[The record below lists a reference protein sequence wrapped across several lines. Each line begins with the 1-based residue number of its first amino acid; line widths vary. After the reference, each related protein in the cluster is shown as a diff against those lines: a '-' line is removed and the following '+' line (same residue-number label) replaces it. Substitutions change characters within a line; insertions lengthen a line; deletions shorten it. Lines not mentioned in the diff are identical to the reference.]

1 MKRPGWWGGE
11 SIKMAAFSRLVAI
24 GVVVAVLAV
33 SVIALWPNPERVSAT
48 AYFPRAV
55 SVYPGSDVRIL
66 GIKVGEIE
74 SVTPAG
80 RSVRVKFWWEAKHKV
95 PADAKAVIASPSI
108 VADRYLQLTPA
119 YTKGDV
125 MADGTEIPLTRT
137 AVPLELDQI
146 YQSLN
151 DLSVALGPKGAN
163 DQGALSRLLDVSAAN
178 LNGQGA
184 KLNQTITD
192 VSKLTQTLSGNS
204 DSLFNTIRQLQT
216 FVSALAAN
224 DSLVK
229 QFNTNFAAVSTTLAG
244 ERKDLSAALS
254 TLATALGEV
263 ASFVKD
269 NRGLLKTTIS
279 GATDI
284 SQILVKEKAALAEI
298 IDTAPLGLGNLAR
311 VYNPQFGTLDQRI
324 NLAQLDDPATFICSL
339 LLQANQPVSTCS
351 ALKPVLDALPKLP
364 LLSAITGDSNTGSG
378 GPAGTPWAPAPAP
391 KLPSPDNVDSTLGGL
406 VPGATP

>member
-1 MKRPGWWGGE
+1 MKV
-11 SIKMAAFSRLVAI
+11 AAFSRLVAL
-24 GVVVAVLAV
+24 GVVLVVVAVAV
-33 SVIALWPNPERVSAT
+33 VSLWPRPERVTAT

-66 GIKVGEIE
+66 GIKVGEVE

-80 RSVRVKFWWEAKHKV
+80 RTVRVTFWWDAEHKV
-95 PADAKAVIASPSI
+95 PASAKAVIAAPSV

-119 YTKGDV
+119 YSRGPV
-125 MADGTEIPLTRT
+125 MADGAEIPLDRT

-192 VSKLTQTLSGNS
+192 VSKLSQTLAGNS
-204 DSLFNTIRQLQT
+204 KSLFATIRQLQT

-224 DSLVK
+224 DQLVK
-229 QFNTNFAAVSTTLAG
+229 QFNANFAATSTTLAG
-244 ERKDLSAALS
+244 ERKDLAAALNL
-254 TLATALGEV
+254 LATALGEV
-263 ASFVKD
+263 ATFVRD
-269 NRGLLKTTIS
+269 NRALLRTTVS

-298 IDTAPLGLGNLAR
+298 MDTAPLGLGNLAR
-311 VYNPQFGTLDQRI
+311 VYNPQYGTLDQRI

-339 LLQANQPVSTCS
+339 LLQANQPLSACS

-364 LLSAITGDSNTGSG
+364 LLSSLTGSG
-378 GPAGTPWAPAPAP
+378 GPAGTPWAPAPPP
-391 KLPSPDNVDSTLGGL
+391 KLPSPDPVDETLGGL
-406 VPGATP
+406 VPGGAR

>member
-1 MKRPGWWGGE
+1 MKIAGLSRM
-11 SIKMAAFSRLVAI
+11 IAF
-24 GVVVAVLAV
+24 GVVIVVLAV
-33 SVIALWPNPERVSAT
+33 SVISLWPHPERVSAT

-95 PADAKAVIASPSI
+95 PAEAKAVIASPSI

-119 YTKGDV
+119 YSKGAV
-125 MADGTEIPLTRT
+125 MADGAQIPLERT

-146 YQSLN
+146 YESLN

-192 VSKLTQTLSGNS
+192 VSTLTQTLSSNS
-204 DSLFNTIRQLQT
+204 KSLFSTVRQLQT

-224 DSLVK
+224 DALVK
-229 QFNTNFAAVSTTLAG
+229 QFNTNFAATSTTLAG
-244 ERKDLSAALS
+244 ERQDLSAALS
-254 TLATALGEV
+254 TLAAALGEV

-269 NRGLLKTTIS
+269 NRSLLKTTIS
-279 GATDI
+279 GATDV

-339 LLQANQPVSTCS
+339 LIQANQPLSTCS
-351 ALKPVLDALPKLP
+351 ALKPIFDALPKLP
-364 LLSAITGDSNTGSG
+364 LLSAITGSG
-378 GPAGTPWAPAPAP
+378 GPAGTPWAPAPKA
-391 KLPSPDNVDSTLGGL
+391 KLASPDPVDDTLGGL
-406 VPGATP
+406 VPGGTR

>member
-1 MKRPGWWGGE
+1 MTKVAG
-11 SIKMAAFSRLVAI
+11 FSRFIAI
-24 GVVVAVLAV
+24 GVVLVVIAV
-33 SVIALWPNPERVSAT
+33 SAIALWPHPKRVTAT

-108 VADRYLQLTPA
+108 VADRYIQLTPA
-119 YTKGDV
+119 YSKGAV
-125 MADGTEIPLTRT
+125 MADGTEIPQERT

-192 VSKLTQTLSGNS
+192 VSALTQTLAGNS
-204 DSLFNTIRQLQT
+204 KSLFSTVRQLQT

-224 DSLVK
+224 DTLVK
-229 QFNTNFAAVSTTLAG
+229 QFNTNFAATSTTLAG
-244 ERKDLSAALS
+244 ERKDLGLALS

-269 NRGLLKTTIS
+269 NRSLLKTTIS

-324 NLAQLDDPATFICSL
+324 NLAQLDDPASFICSI
-339 LLQANQPVSTCS
+339 LLQANQPLSTCS
-351 ALKPVLDALPKLP
+351 ALKGIIDLLPKLP
-364 LLSAITGDSNTGSG
+364 LLGAITGSG
-378 GPAGTPWAPAPAP
+378 GPAGTPWAPPPAK
-391 KLPSPDNVDSTLGGL
+391 KLPSPDNVDETLGGL
-406 VPGATP
+406 VPGGSR

>member
-1 MKRPGWWGGE
+1 MKV
-11 SIKMAAFSRLVAI
+11 AALSRLVAI
-24 GVVVAVLAV
+24 GVVLVVLAV
-33 SVIALWPNPERVSAT
+33 SVVSLWPHPERVTAT

-80 RSVRVKFWWEAKHKV
+80 RAVRVKFWWEAKHKV

-119 YTKGDV
+119 YSKGDV
-125 MADGTEIPLTRT
+125 MANGAEIPLDRT

-192 VSKLTQTLSGNS
+192 VSTLTQTLAGNS
-204 DSLFNTIRQLQT
+204 KSLFSTIRQLQT

-224 DSLVK
+224 DTLVK
-229 QFNTNFAAVSTTLAG
+229 QFNTNFSAVSTTLAG

-254 TLATALGEV
+254 TLAAALGEV

-269 NRGLLKTTIS
+269 NRAVLKTTIS
-279 GATDI
+279 GATDV

-324 NLAQLDDPATFICSL
+324 NLAQLDDPASFICSL
-339 LLQANQPVSTCS
+339 LLQAQQPLSTCS
-351 ALKPVLDALPKLP
+351 ALKGVVDLLPKLP
-364 LLSAITGDSNTGSG
+364 LLSSITGSG

-391 KLPSPDNVDSTLGGL
+391 KLPSPDNVDATLGGL
-406 VPGATP
+406 VPGGAR

>member
-1 MKRPGWWGGE
+1 MKVA
-11 SIKMAAFSRLVAI
+11 SLSRLVAI
-24 GVVVAVLAV
+24 GVVLAVLAV
-33 SVIALWPNPERVSAT
+33 SAIALWPNPQRVSAT

-66 GIKVGEIE
+66 GIKVGQVE

-80 RSVRVKFWWEAKHKV
+80 RAVRVKFWWEAKHKV

-108 VADRYLQLTPA
+108 VADRYVQLTPA
-119 YTKGDV
+119 YSKGDV
-125 MADGTEIPLTRT
+125 MANGAEIPLERT

-192 VSKLTQTLSGNS
+192 VSTLTQTLAGNS
-204 DSLFNTIRQLQT
+204 KSLFSTVRQLQT

-224 DSLVK
+224 DTLVK
-229 QFNTNFAAVSTTLAG
+229 QFNTNFSAVSTTLAG

-254 TLATALGEV
+254 TLALALGEV

-269 NRGLLKTTIS
+269 NRALLKTTIS
-279 GATDI
+279 GATDL
-284 SQILVKEKAALAEI
+284 SQILVKEKAALAEV

-324 NLAQLDDPATFICSL
+324 NLAQLDKPANFICSL
-339 LLQANQPVSTCS
+339 LLQVNQPLSTCS
-351 ALKPVLDALPKLP
+351 ALKGVIDLLPKLP
-364 LLSAITGDSNTGSG
+364 LLGSITGAGSG

-391 KLPSPDNVDSTLGGL
+391 KLPSPDNVDPTLGGL
-406 VPGATP
+406 VPGGAR

>member
-1 MKRPGWWGGE
+1 MKVA
-11 SIKMAAFSRLVAI
+11 SLSRLVAI
-24 GVVVAVLAV
+24 GVVLAVLAV
-33 SVIALWPNPERVSAT
+33 SAIALWPNPGRVTAT

-66 GIKVGEIE
+66 GIKVGQVE

-80 RSVRVKFWWEAKHKV
+80 RAVRVKFWWEAKHKV

-108 VADRYLQLTPA
+108 VADRYVQLTPA
-119 YTKGDV
+119 YSKGDV
-125 MADGTEIPLTRT
+125 MANGAEIPLERT

-192 VSKLTQTLSGNS
+192 VSTLTQTLAGNS
-204 DSLFNTIRQLQT
+204 KSLFSTVRQLQT

-224 DSLVK
+224 DTLVK
-229 QFNTNFAAVSTTLAG
+229 QFNTNFSAVSTTLAG

-254 TLATALGEV
+254 TLALALGEV

-269 NRGLLKTTIS
+269 NRALLKTTIS
-279 GATDI
+279 GATDL
-284 SQILVKEKAALAEI
+284 SQILVKEKAALAEV

-324 NLAQLDDPATFICSL
+324 NLAQLDKPANFICSL
-339 LLQANQPVSTCS
+339 LLQANQPLSTCS
-351 ALKPVLDALPKLP
+351 ALKGVIDLLPKLP
-364 LLSAITGDSNTGSG
+364 LLGSITGAGSG

-391 KLPSPDNVDSTLGGL
+391 KLPSPDNVDPTLGGL
-406 VPGATP
+406 VPGGAR

>member
-1 MKRPGWWGGE
+1 MKIA
-11 SIKMAAFSRLVAI
+11 SVTRLI
-24 GVVVAVLAV
+24 TFGVVLVILAV
-33 SVIALWPNPERVSAT
+33 SVVSLWPQPKRVTAT

-80 RSVRVKFWWEAKHKV
+80 RAVRVKFWWEAEHKV

-108 VADRYLQLTPA
+108 VADRYIQLTPV
-119 YTKGDV
+119 YSKGDV
-125 MADGTEIPLTRT
+125 MADGAEIPLART

-192 VSKLTQTLSGNS
+192 VSTLTQTLSGNS
-204 DSLFNTIRQLQT
+204 KSLFSTIRQLQT

-224 DSLVK
+224 DQLVK
-229 QFNTNFAAVSTTLAG
+229 QFNTNFAATSTTLAG
-244 ERKDLSAALS
+244 ERKDLAAALNL
-254 TLATALGEV
+254 LATALGEV
-263 ASFVKD
+263 ATFVKD
-269 NRGLLKTTIS
+269 NRALVRTTVS
-279 GATDI
+279 SATQL
-284 SQILVKEKAALAEI
+284 SQILVKEKAAIAEVLE
-298 IDTAPLGLGNLAR
+298 TAPLGLGNLAR
-311 VYNPQFGTLDQRI
+311 VYNPQYGTLDQRV
-324 NLAQLDDPATFICSL
+324 NMAQLDDPADFICSL
-339 LLQANQPVSTCS
+339 LLQANQPLSTCS
-351 ALKPVLDALPKLP
+351 ALKPVFEALPKLP
-364 LLSAITGDSNTGSG
+364 LLSSLTGSG
-378 GPAGTPWAPAPAP
+378 GPAGTPWAPAPKP
-391 KLPSPDNVDSTLGGL
+391 KLPSPDPVDPTLGGL
-406 VPGATP
+406 VPGEVSR

>member
-1 MKRPGWWGGE
+1 MR
-11 SIKMAAFSRLVAI
+11 INAISRLIAAA
-24 GVVVAVLAV
+24 VVVVIIAV
-33 SVIALWPNPERVSAT
+33 SAVTLWPKPERVTAT

-66 GIKVGEIE
+66 GIKVGEVDSI
-74 SVTPAG
+74 TPAG
-80 RSVRVKFWWEAKHKV
+80 RSVRVKFWWDAKHKV
-95 PADAKAVIASPSI
+95 PANAKAVIASPSI

-125 MADGTEIPLTRT
+125 MADGAQIPLDRT

-163 DQGALSRLLDVSAAN
+163 DQGALARLLDVSAKN

-192 VSKLTQTLSGNS
+192 VSKLTSTLSGNS
-204 DSLFNTIRQLQT
+204 SALFNTIRQLQT

-224 DSLVK
+224 DGLVK

-244 ERKDLSAALS
+244 ERKDLGSALS
-254 TLATALGEV
+254 LLATALGEV

-269 NRGLLKTTIS
+269 NRTLIKGTVS
-279 GATDI
+279 QATAL
-284 SQILVKEKAALAEI
+284 SQILVNEKTALAEVL
-298 IDTAPLGLGNLAR
+298 DTAPLGLGNLAR
-311 VYNPQFGTLDQRI
+311 IYNPQFGTLDQRI
-324 NLAQLDDPATFICSL
+324 NPGQLDDPATFVCSL
-339 LLQANQPVSTCS
+339 LLQAGQSKSLCST
-351 ALKPVLDALPKLP
+351 LKPVLDALAKLP
-364 LLSAITGDSNTGSG
+364 LIKGLTGTGPVSG
-378 GPAGTPWAPAPAP
+378 GPAGTPWAPAPKAP
-391 KLPSPDNVDSTLGGL
+391 LNRPDPVDPTLGGL
-406 VPGATP
+406 VK

>member
-1 MKRPGWWGGE
+1 MKLA
-11 SIKMAAFSRLVAI
+11 SLSRLVAMA
-24 GVVVAVLAV
+24 VVLVIVTV
-33 SVIALWPNPERVSAT
+33 SVISLWPKADRVSAT

-66 GIKVGEIE
+66 GIKVGEVE

-80 RSVRVKFWWEAKHKV
+80 RSVQVKFWWEAKHKV
-95 PADAKAVIASPSI
+95 PANAKAVIAAPSI
-108 VADRYLQLTPA
+108 VADRYVQLTPV
-119 YTKGDV
+119 YSKGDV
-125 MADGTEIPLTRT
+125 MADGAEIPMDRT

-192 VSKLTQTLSGNS
+192 VSKLTGTLANNS
-204 DSLFNTIRQLQT
+204 QSLFSTIRQLQT

-224 DSLVK
+224 DQLVK
-229 QFNTNFAAVSTTLAG
+229 QFNTNFAATSTTLAG
-244 ERKDLSAALS
+244 ERKDLASSLS
-254 TLATALGEV
+254 LLATALGEV
-263 ASFVKD
+263 ATFVKD
-269 NRGLLKTTIS
+269 NRTLVKTTVS
-279 GATDI
+279 GATDL
-284 SQILVKEKAALAEI
+284 SQILVKEKAALAEVL
-298 IDTAPLGLGNLAR
+298 DTAPLGLGNLAR
-311 VYNPQFGTLDQRI
+311 IYNPQFGTLDQRI

-339 LLQANQPVSTCS
+339 LLQANQPLSTCS
-351 ALKPVLDALPKLP
+351 ALKPVLAALPKLP
-364 LLSAITGDSNTGSG
+364 LLSQITGAPPSG

-391 KLPSPDNVDSTLGGL
+391 KLASPDPVDPTLGGL
-406 VPGATP
+406 VR

>member
-1 MKRPGWWGGE
+1 MKIAGLSRM
-11 SIKMAAFSRLVAI
+11 IAF
-24 GVVVAVLAV
+24 GVVIVVLAV
-33 SVIALWPNPERVSAT
+33 AVISFWPHPERVTAT

-95 PADAKAVIASPSI
+95 PAEAKAVIASPSI
-108 VADRYLQLTPA
+108 VADRYIQLTPA
-119 YTKGDV
+119 YSKGAV
-125 MADGTEIPLTRT
+125 MADGAQIPLERT

-178 LNGQGA
+178 LNGQGK

-192 VSKLTQTLSGNS
+192 VSTLTQTLSSNS
-204 DSLFNTIRQLQT
+204 KSLFSTIRQLQT

-224 DSLVK
+224 DGLVK

-244 ERKDLSAALS
+244 ERQDLSAALS
-254 TLATALGEV
+254 TLASALGEV
-263 ASFVKD
+263 ANFVKD
-269 NRGLLKTTIS
+269 NRSLLKTTIS
-279 GATDI
+279 GATDV

-339 LLQANQPVSTCS
+339 LLQANQPLSTCS
-351 ALKPVLDALPKLP
+351 ALKPIFNALPKLP
-364 LLSAITGDSNTGSG
+364 LLGAITGSG
-378 GPAGTPWAPAPAP
+378 GPAGTPWAPAPQP
-391 KLPSPDNVDSTLGGL
+391 KLPSPDPVDDTLGGL
-406 VPGATP
+406 VPGGAR

>member
-1 MKRPGWWGGE
+1 MKLA
-11 SIKMAAFSRLVAI
+11 SVSRLIAA
-24 GVVVAVLAV
+24 GVVLVIIAV
-33 SVIALWPNPERVSAT
+33 SVVALWPKPERVSAT

-80 RSVRVKFWWEAKHKV
+80 RSVRVTFWWESKHKV

-108 VADRYLQLTPA
+108 VADRYIQLTPA
-119 YTKGDV
+119 YTKGAV
-125 MADGTEIPLTRT
+125 MTDGAEIGLDRT

-192 VSKLTQTLSGNS
+192 VSRLTQTLSGNS
-204 DSLFNTIRQLQT
+204 KSLFATIRQLQT

-224 DSLVK
+224 DQLVK
-229 QFNTNFAAVSTTLAG
+229 QFNSNFAATSTTLAG
-244 ERKDLSAALS
+244 ERKDLAAALNL
-254 TLATALGEV
+254 LATALGEV
-263 ASFVKD
+263 ATFVKD
-269 NRGLLKTTIS
+269 NRSLVKTTVS
-279 GATDI
+279 GATDL
-284 SQILVKEKAALAEI
+284 SQLLVKEKAALAEI

-311 VYNPQFGTLDQRI
+311 VYNPQYGTLDQRI
-324 NLAQLDDPATFICSL
+324 NLTQLDDPADFICAL
-339 LLQANQPVSTCS
+339 LLQANQPLSTCS
-351 ALKPVLDALPKLP
+351 ALKPVFDALPKLP
-364 LLSAITGDSNTGSG
+364 LLSQLTGGLTGSG
-378 GPAGTPWAPAPAP
+378 GPAGTPWAPTPQP
-391 KLPSPDNVDSTLGGL
+391 KLPSPDPVDDTLGGL
-406 VPGATP
+406 VPGGAR

>member
-1 MKRPGWWGGE
+1 MKVA
-11 SIKMAAFSRLVAI
+11 SFSRLVAI
-24 GVVVAVLAV
+24 GVVLVVLAV
-33 SVIALWPNPERVSAT
+33 SVISLWPNPERVSAT
-48 AYFPRAV
+48 AFFPRAV

-66 GIKVGEIE
+66 GIKVGEVE

-80 RSVRVKFWWEAKHKV
+80 RTVRVKFWWEAEHKV
-95 PADAKAVIASPSI
+95 PANAKAVIASPSV
-108 VADRYLQLTPA
+108 VADRYIQLTPA
-119 YTKGDV
+119 YSKGAV
-125 MADGTEIPLTRT
+125 MADGAQIPIERT

-178 LNGQGA
+178 LDGQGA

-192 VSKLTQTLSGNS
+192 VSKLSQTLAGNS
-204 DSLFNTIRQLQT
+204 KSLFATVRQLQT

-224 DSLVK
+224 DQLVK
-229 QFNTNFAAVSTTLAG
+229 QFNTSFAATSTTLAG
-244 ERKDLSAALS
+244 ERKDLAAALRL
-254 TLATALGEV
+254 LATALGEV

-269 NRGLLKTTIS
+269 NRALLKTTIS

-339 LLQANQPVSTCS
+339 LIQVNQPLSACS
-351 ALKPVLDALPKLP
+351 QLKGVLDALPKLP
-364 LLSAITGDSNTGSG
+364 LLSQLTGGAPTSG

-391 KLPSPDNVDSTLGGL
+391 KLPTPDPVDPSLGGL
-406 VPGATP
+406 FPGGGR

>member
-1 MKRPGWWGGE
+1 MKIASVTRM
-11 SIKMAAFSRLVAI
+11 IAA
-24 GVVVAVLAV
+24 GVVLVILAV
-33 SVIALWPNPERVSAT
+33 SVVSLWPQPKRVSAT

-80 RSVRVKFWWEAKHKV
+80 RAVRVKFWWEAKHKV

-108 VADRYLQLTPA
+108 VADRYIQLTPV
-119 YTKGDV
+119 YSKGDV
-125 MADGTEIPLTRT
+125 MADGAEIPPART

-192 VSKLTQTLSGNS
+192 VSTLTQTLSGNS
-204 DSLFNTIRQLQT
+204 KSLFSTIRQLQT

-224 DSLVK
+224 DQLVK
-229 QFNTNFAAVSTTLAG
+229 QFNTNFAATSTTLAG
-244 ERKDLSAALS
+244 ERKDLAAALNL
-254 TLATALGEV
+254 LATALGEV
-263 ASFVKD
+263 ATFVKD
-269 NRGLLKTTIS
+269 NRALVRTTVS
-279 GATDI
+279 SATQL
-284 SQILVKEKAALAEI
+284 SQILVKEKAAIAEVLE
-298 IDTAPLGLGNLAR
+298 TAPLGLGNLAR
-311 VYNPQFGTLDQRI
+311 VYNPQYGTLDQRM
-324 NLAQLDDPATFICSL
+324 NMAQLDDPATFICSL
-339 LLQANQPVSTCS
+339 LLQANQPLSTCS
-351 ALKPVLDALPKLP
+351 ALKPVFDTLPKLP
-364 LLSAITGDSNTGSG
+364 LLSSLTGSG
-378 GPAGTPWAPAPAP
+378 GPAGTPWAPAPTP
-391 KLPSPDNVDSTLGGL
+391 KLPSPDPVDPTLGGL
-406 VPGATP
+406 VPGEVSR